1 MATNE
6 EVVSTNGN
14 ALIWS
19 LAGGMALAIPIGYL
33 LAYLVALPLFLG
45 LFFFLLLGL
54 LIGAVMFRLGKA
66 AAPAPRQTL
75 WCIGLTVA
83 VLCWLT
89 GHVAEYRWLPADA
102 AEAVLRNSVTQSV
115 SPERIQQFEQ
125 QIHKIAA
132 DRIRTFPPGGL
143 LGYWR
148 WRATDG
154 TLELPR
160 MGNDPFYTWPLREK
174 GVIWVVRVVL
184 SLVLVSFTLLSQ
196 FLGLAKSPSEI
207 EAADDALPDGRG

>member
-1 MATNE
+1 MTTNQ
-6 EVVSTNGN
+6 EVASANSSV
-14 ALIWS
+14 LIWS
-19 LAGGMALAIPIGYL
+19 LAGGIVLAIPIGYL
-33 LAYLVALPLFLG
+33 LAYLAALPFFLG

-66 AAPAPRQTL
+66 AIPASRPTL
-75 WCIGLTVA
+75 WYIGMTVA

-89 GHVAEYRWLPADA
+89 GNVAEYRWLPADA

-115 SPERIQQFEQ
+115 SPDKIHAFEQ
-125 QIHKIAA
+125 KIHEIAA
-132 DRIRTFPPGGL
+132 DRIRTIPPGGL

-160 MGNDPFYTWPLREK
+160 MGNDPLYTWQLREK
-174 GVIWVVRVVL
+174 GIIWVVRVLL

-196 FLGLAKSPSEI
+196 FLGLSKLPSDTET
-207 EAADDALPDGRG
+207 ADDAAP

>member
-1 MATNE
+1 MAMNE
-6 EVVSTNGN
+6 EVVSANSN

-19 LAGGMALAIPIGYL
+19 LAGGVALAIPIGYL
-33 LAYLVALPLFLG
+33 LAYLAALPLFMG

-66 AAPAPRQTL
+66 AAPAPRQNL
-75 WCIGLTVA
+75 WYIGLAVA

-115 SPERIQQFEQ
+115 SPERIKLFELE
-125 QIHKIAA
+125 IHKIAA
-132 DRIRTFPPGGL
+132 DRIRTFSPGGL

-160 MGNDPFYTWPLREK
+160 IGNDPPYTWSLREK
-174 GVIWVVRVVL
+174 GVIWVVRVAL

-196 FLGLAKSPSEI
+196 FLSLAKSPSGI
-207 EAADDALPDGRG
+207 DATDDALP